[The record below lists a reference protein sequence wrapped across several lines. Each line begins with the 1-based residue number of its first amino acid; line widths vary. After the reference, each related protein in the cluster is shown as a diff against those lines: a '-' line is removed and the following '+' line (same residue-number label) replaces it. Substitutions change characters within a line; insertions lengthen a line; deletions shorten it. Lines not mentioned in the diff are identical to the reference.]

1 MKRDFIKIIYL
12 LVAIAAIIS
21 CEKGNSG
28 KEEIGFGEVRPG
40 QTSEKT
46 LTLNFNTEATKDSSA
61 FVEFVFESENGERPE
76 NIEFTIDGTVVI
88 GNSLKFFA
96 KANAGKHDVKI
107 GIRFP
112 KGSPQK
118 RYSGIFVIKNA
129 SEALSKGITYTSK
142 KLPVQVGESV
152 AAWSAKY
159 NDPIPFWKVIVFV
172 ALIVLILVS
181 AVIYVLTRNN
191 RLFGSKTFKSGMIT
205 FPNCDA
211 KVTNVR
217 LDNLVKYDLSFAF
230 DGLEEG
236 LILEPFDK
244 IHSGRKKR
252 FARIKNTSKTLNLNI
267 IHDDIEEI
275 AGTAQELYHLD
286 EIKIIMA
293 ENKNFL
299 FRYSNNKNIRKI

>member
-1 MKRDFIKIIYL
+1 MKTRYNKIFFL
-12 LVAIAAIIS
+12 LFLLSILCFCNKNHRGLELV
-21 CEKGNSG
+21 E
-28 KEEIGFGEVRPG
+28 FGEVRPG
-40 QTSEKT
+40 QTIEKT
-46 LTLNFNTEATKDSSA
+46 LNLAFNLEAQNDPDS
-61 FVEFVFESENGERPE
+61 FVEFVYETENGERPE

-96 KANAGKHDVKI
+96 KDLPSKHDVKI

-129 SEALSKGITYTSK
+129 SEALSKGITHTSE

-152 AAWSAKY
+152 AAWSAEY
-159 NDPIPFWKVIVFV
+159 NVPIPFWKVIVFV

-191 RLFGSKTFKSGMIT
+191 MPFGSKTFKSGMIT

-217 LDNLVKYDLSFAF
+217 LDNLLKYDLSFAF